1 MKIFRQIVFALFIS
15 LILSVSTAHAEI
27 QTYEDVGEYFM
38 NDETMDFAK
47 NQAELHAE
55 RKILEQVC
63 VYVKNVATMIDT
75 ELDNDEIITI
85 AAGILYITDTKFSMA
100 EENGEISVKA
110 FVTAQ
115 IDSDELK
122 NLLEQ
127 AVKSKISDE

>member
-1 MKIFRQIVFALFIS
+1 MKIFRQTVFALCIG

-27 QTYEDVGEYFM
+27 QTYEGVGEYFM

-47 NQAELHAE
+47 NQAELNAE

-63 VYVKNVATMIDT
+63 VYVKNISNVTDN

-100 EENGEISVKA
+100 EESGEISVKSL
-110 FVTAQ
+110 VTAQ

-127 AVKSKISDE
+127 AIKSKLSDE